1 MNNLQK
7 SCSEDELR
15 QAIEDFIRYYNEAR
29 YRARYG
35 YHSPS
40 EVRAAALASTD
51 LEQFPISDNPRIR
64 KYKAKYVA

>member
-1 MNNLQK
+1 MYNLQK

-29 YRARYG
+29 YRARYD
-35 YHSPS
+35 YHSPL

-51 LEQFPISDNPRIR
+51 PERHPIPDNPRIR